1 MYMIIKWPLTGFF
14 AVFEEQ
20 METFS
25 VKSFSNSLYIVTSY
39 YMPTHY
45 HKQQQNTICNRVK
58 KVWQKKRESE
68 FCLFPLLSSL
78 IRQYIAS
85 ISGIMGNLN
94 SGRIWEIYTYIF
106 FSLHKCD
113 VTFQYHVFSSLS
125 SNLYFP
131 YMSYMASTTENYLDK
146 EISIYLSL

>member
-1 MYMIIKWPLTGFF
+1 MTFTLTSKKKSYIWDNINLSIIALILISFNTYMYMIIKWPLTGFF

-113 VTFQYHVFSSLS
+113 VTFQ
-125 SNLYFP
+125 
-131 YMSYMASTTENYLDK
+131 
-146 EISIYLSL
+146 